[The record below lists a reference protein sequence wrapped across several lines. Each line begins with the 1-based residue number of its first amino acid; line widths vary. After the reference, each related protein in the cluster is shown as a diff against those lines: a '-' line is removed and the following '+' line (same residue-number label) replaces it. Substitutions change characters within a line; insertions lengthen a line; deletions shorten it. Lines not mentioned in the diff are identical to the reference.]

1 LLYLL
6 FNFTIGKYYLVDAGF
21 MLTNGLITP
30 YRGVRYHMKEY
41 SARNPPQN
49 SKELFNLRH
58 ASLRNAIERAFGVL
72 KKRFAILSNS
82 TEPTYGVK
90 AQKLIIFACCILHN
104 YLMSTD
110 PDEDLIAEVDAELAN
125 QNVSHENHRA
135 PTSDRDEFALGGAI
149 KNSVAH
155 QMWLNYENN
164 AFA

>member
-1 LLYLL
+1 
-6 FNFTIGKYYLVDAGF
+6 
-21 MLTNGLITP
+21 MLTSGLITP
-30 YRGVRYHMKEY
+30 YRGVRYHLKEY

-58 ASLRNAIERAFGVL
+58 SSLRNAIERAFGVL

-110 PDEDLIAEVDAELAN
+110 PDEDLIA
-125 QNVSHENHRA
+125 R
-135 PTSDRDEFALGGAI
+135 GARG
-149 KNSVAH
+149 SVWIGFEAKIH
-155 QMWLNYENN
+155 PIQS
-164 AFA
+164 